1 MDGDSHSRTPL
12 SIDHVQALL
21 PRAASPAAN
30 GGAGVGGVQYLQLD
44 LFADDFTA
52 TLRAHVESIGLPC
65 YLLGMHLCGELSL
78 RAIAAF
84 EAIAGARALILV
96 PCCLPNRA
104 LPSAP
109 SALYASPL
117 PDAQYNAWCEHLVSR
132 CRLVP
137 EATVE
142 DWSEPHVAS
151 VKRRVIM
158 ATRLESNQ

>member
-1 MDGDSHSRTPL
+1 MHGDSDSHTPL

-21 PRAASPAAN
+21 PRSASPAAN

-109 SALYASPL
+109 SAL
-117 PDAQYNAWCEHLVSR
+117 
-132 CRLVP
+132 
-137 EATVE
+137 
-142 DWSEPHVAS
+142 
-151 VKRRVIM
+151 
-158 ATRLESNQ
+158 